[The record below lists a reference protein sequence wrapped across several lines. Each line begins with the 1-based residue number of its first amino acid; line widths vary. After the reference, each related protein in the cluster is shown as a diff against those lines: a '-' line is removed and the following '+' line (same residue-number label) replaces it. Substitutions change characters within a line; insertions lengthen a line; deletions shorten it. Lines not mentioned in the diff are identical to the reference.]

1 MSVALR
7 PGRTSSKDGAQKD
20 WSFAHTK
27 AEFEAVA
34 NGSVA
39 FAPGKLLGVAQVNS
53 TLQQGRANP
62 AGDFDPL
69 NTNVPTLEIM
79 TRAALNVLA
88 KNNNGFAVMIEGGA
102 VDWAGHANQ
111 SDRNIEEHIDFN
123 NSVKAV
129 VDFVDRGADDI
140 DWTNTLLIVTADHE
154 TGNLWGSGSFTD
166 LNGNCRYDAGT
177 DTFNGYQTIDGVGA
191 DVLADMQWLSGD
203 HTNALVPLFARA
215 LAVSSSP
222 IMSSV
227 TKTSTPITV
236 SKQPAFPTVSS
247 DTSTTPRSTR

>member
-1 MSVALR
+1 
-7 PGRTSSKDGAQKD
+7 
-20 WSFAHTK
+20 
-27 AEFEAVA
+27 
-34 NGSVA
+34 
-39 FAPGKLLGVAQVNS
+39 
-53 TLQQGRANP
+53 
-62 AGDFDPL
+62 
-69 NTNVPTLEIM
+69 M

-166 LNGNCRYDAGT
+166 LNGNGRCDAGV
-177 DTFNGYQTIDGVGA
+177 DTFNGYQTIDGVG
-191 DVLADMQWLSGD
+191 DSVLADMQWLSGD
-203 HTNALVPLFARA
+203 HTNALVPLFARGAGSELFANYVVGYEDINARYGLGTAGFSDGLVGYIDNTSIHTVMSAASAVPEPGSVVLLGMAFAA
-215 LAVSSSP
+215 LTGFHIRNRRKSNA
-222 IMSSV
+222 
-227 TKTSTPITV
+227 
-236 SKQPAFPTVSS
+236 
-247 DTSTTPRSTR
+247 